1 MLNKII
7 DKNFDELLERLG
19 EIIKIPSVGADALP
33 GMPYGEK
40 CAEVLGCFLDIAK
53 KEGFSTKN
61 FENYVGTIEFNDK
74 PAKLGVL
81 CHLDVVPVTKKDW
94 SYTPFEAQIDNGRLY
109 GRGAIDNKGPAMAV
123 LFALKAIK
131 EAGIELKHNV
141 RFIVGCDEERGS
153 SDLEYY
159 MKKEKMPPYVFTPD
173 GDYPVIN
180 IEKGMLRL
188 GFERKISFSHIKS
201 MSGGTVVNAVPA
213 YADAVVSGFDYE
225 YLKNKAS
232 GNISVFEESNGIRI
246 VYNGTAAH
254 ASTPSM
260 GENAITGLV
269 KFISKLELDNDEKVF
284 FKNISESF
292 SHNEFNGE
300 HLGICMSDEK
310 SGDLTAVLSIINYSE
325 DSFKMK
331 MDIRYPLCGNKDDI
345 KEKIKNA
352 LHLSELVIKTEFE
365 NDPHCVDED
374 SEFIKTL
381 LKVYHEQTGLETY
394 CKAIGGGTYVHD
406 IEGGVA
412 FGAEFPG
419 DVNNMHG
426 NDESI
431 TLESLRMNTKII
443 ANAIYEIC
451 K

>member
-1 MLNKII
+1 MLNEII
-7 DKNFDELLERLG
+7 DKNFDELLEKLG
-19 EIIKIPSVGADALP
+19 KIIKIPSVGADALP

-40 CAEVLGCFLDIAK
+40 CAEVLRCFLEIAD
-53 KEGFSTKN
+53 KEGFYTKN
-61 FENYVGTIEFNDK
+61 HENYVGTIEYNDK
-74 PAKLGVL
+74 PVKLGVL
-81 CHLDVVPVTKKDW
+81 CHLDVVPVTEEDW
-94 SYTPFEAQIDNGRLY
+94 EHEPFAMQIDGERVY
-109 GRGAIDNKGPAMAV
+109 GRGTIDNKGPAMAV
-123 LFALKAIK
+123 LFALKSIK
-131 EAGIELKHNV
+131 EAGVELTHNV

-188 GFERKISFSHIKS
+188 GFKKNIDLPHIKIIK
-201 MSGGTVVNAVPA
+201 GGTVVNAVPA
-213 YADAVVSGFDYE
+213 QAEAVLTGFD
-225 YLKNKAS
+225 KNKLRS
-232 GNISVFEESNGIRI
+232 HENVSVESCGNDIRI
-246 VYNGTAAH
+246 IYKGTAAH

-260 GENAITGLV
+260 GENAITGLLE
-269 KFISKLELDNDEKVF
+269 FLSKSELEKSEK
-284 FKNISESF
+284 
-292 SHNEFNGE
+292 EFLSSLSQRFVHKEFDGN
-300 HLGICMSDEK
+300 HLGIKMSDEK
-310 SGDLTAVLSIINYSE
+310 SGDLTAVLSIIDYKENVLN
-325 DSFKMK
+325 MK
-331 MDIRYPLCGNKDDI
+331 MDIRYPVCGAKEDI
-345 KEKIKNA
+345 KEKIKASLYN
-352 LHLSELVIKTEFE
+352 LDFDIKSDFE
-365 NDPHCVDED
+365 NLPHCVDEESD
-374 SEFIKTL
+374 FIKTL
-381 LKVYHEQTGLETY
+381 LKVYHEQTGLEIY

-431 TLESLRMNTKII
+431 TLESLRLNTKII